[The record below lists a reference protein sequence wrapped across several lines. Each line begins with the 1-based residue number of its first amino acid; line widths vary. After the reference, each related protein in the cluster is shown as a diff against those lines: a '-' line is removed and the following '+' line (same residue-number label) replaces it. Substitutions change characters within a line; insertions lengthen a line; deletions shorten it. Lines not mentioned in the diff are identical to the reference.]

1 MFKRRSIGFILVL
14 VAMFIGLTGIKAA
27 EDPLEESDKKTPQ
40 EQAWE
45 EFTKKFSSN
54 EYIDSLKEL
63 GMENPKIQSTEDSLK
78 ITTTANG
85 QTYTTNFTYE
95 DGVIKYVAG
104 SNEYEMFVDTIWIN
118 NCLNTIVEIKGY
130 DSQKLQKWLDDN
142 HKKLNIEK
150 DGIQYSQKDVVYSE
164 KSDLIEANV
173 AHTIF
178 TSFEMDIYNGMK
190 TYTENNVVENPD
202 TGVSNNLILVVL
214 MAVLVVGVITYIKI
228 KKYSKFPQA

>member
-1 MFKRRSIGFILVL
+1 
-14 VAMFIGLTGIKAA
+14 MFIGLTGIKAA

-45 EFTKKFSSN
+45 DFTKKFSSN
-54 EYIDSLKEL
+54 KYIDSLEEL
-63 GMENPKIQSTEDSLK
+63 GIKNPKIQSTEDSLK
-78 ITTTANG
+78 ITTTADG

-118 NCLNTIVEIKGY
+118 NCLNTIVELKGY
-130 DSQKLQKWLDDN
+130 DSQRLQKWLDDN

-164 KSDLIEANV
+164 ESDFIKANDP
-173 AHTIF
+173 HTIF

-190 TYTENNVVENPD
+190 TYTNVEAENNVVENPD